1 MKTWFKFYEE
11 DVVRW
16 DLLLK
21 LPTHKEKGSLS
32 MINFFPQFV
41 KSILYIRLKLN
52 GDSDFKIIKALK
64 FYYDLFAGIELNLA
78 IFKGSSRLNEKGKT
92 EKNLVIGLICR
103 RPLLSLLVQKLS
115 TYILF
120 NILKKQVPLHFGID
134 DLGVSRILIK
144 DIGELGI
151 DNMYYDYFGW
161 RDPLVLE
168 FYTSVPNR
176 VYTNILISYLNLK
189 FIV

>member
-11 DVVRW
+11 NIIRW

-21 LPTHKEKGSLS
+21 LPTHKEKNSLS
-32 MINFFPQFV
+32 MINFFPQIV
-41 KSILYIRLKLN
+41 KSVLYIRLRLN
-52 GDSDFKIIKALK
+52 GDSDFKIIKALR
-64 FYYDLFAGIELNLA
+64 FYSDLFNDIKLNFA
-78 IFKGSSRLNEKGKT
+78 IFKGSSRLNEKGKV

-103 RPLLSLLVQKLS
+103 KDLLFELAQKLS
-115 TYILF
+115 TYILI

-134 DLGVSRILIK
+134 SLGVSRILIK

-161 RDPLVLE
+161 QDPLVLE
-168 FYTSVPNR
+168 FYTSVSNR